1 MMLGSGYNFVLLE
14 ISNFRYLLVELC
26 HEISNLHIFSLS
38 FGYSVWRSVHVVLAS
53 TVDVTMCVWRG

>member
-1 MMLGSGYNFVLLE
+1 MLGSGYNFVLLE

-38 FGYSVWRSVHVVLAS
+38 FGYNV
-53 TVDVTMCVWRG
+53 